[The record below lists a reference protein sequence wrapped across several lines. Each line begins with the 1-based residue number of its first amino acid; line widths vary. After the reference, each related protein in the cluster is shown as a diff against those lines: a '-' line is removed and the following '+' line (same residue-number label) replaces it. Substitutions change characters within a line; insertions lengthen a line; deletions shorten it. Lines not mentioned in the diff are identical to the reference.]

1 MSTIITPGA
10 RVLYMKV
17 GTHAD
22 EPLDKIFARKAKE
35 IEEEGV
41 AFWGYGG
48 STCHPVTMV
57 QPFAKSF
64 EEQGGTIYLCMQPMD
79 SKHFAQTVRAE
90 EFSVDGM
97 QWRPIPAAINVTGS
111 RYALVIKNLH
121 HDKFGLPLAR
131 TRVALGNNA
140 GASGS
145 KYIKGRVD
153 KACLEITD
161 SASSDASNQ
170 EPVDIGLVAE
180 IVKPYAVFVRNLTK

>member
-1 MSTIITPGA
+1 
-10 RVLYMKV
+10 MKV

-35 IEEEGV
+35 IEEEGI

-64 EEQGGTIYLCMQPMD
+64 EEQGGTIYLCMQPME

-90 EFSVDGM
+90 EFSLDGI
-97 QWRPIPAAINVTGS
+97 QWQTIRPAISVTGS
-111 RYALVIKNLH
+111 RYALVIKNLRH
-121 HDKFGLPLAR
+121 EKFALPLAS
-131 TRVALGNNA
+131 TRVVLGNSA
-140 GASGS
+140 GTVGS

-161 SASSDASNQ
+161 CVPSDESSQ
-170 EPVDIGLVAE
+170 VPVDIGLVAE
-180 IVKPYAVFVRNLTK
+180 IVRPYAVFVRNLTK